1 MIFSTLKK
9 RIYNDFFR
17 PSRLNWYENLLKKAV
32 NQGYLFYTIDE
43 FNKKIVNNKDVVFNE
58 KYFII
63 RHDIDTDPTTAYK
76 IFLIEKKYSIK
87 STYYFRL
94 STTNEKLINEIK
106 KFGSEVSY
114 HYEEMATFAKRNKI
128 FSMSVIN
135 DRIDE
140 IRTEFCNNLIQFRNR
155 FNVES
160 LTIASHGDFMNI
172 KLGHPNL
179 YILNE
184 EIRSKFNI
192 ELEAYDQDFMKY
204 VTCRIA
210 DLGTIDQV
218 WKSDSNIGLDE
229 ALDKNEKVIYLLIH
243 PRQWYSRVTSNLY
256 ENFIRIFEEI
266 KLHI

>member
-1 MIFSTLKK
+1 
-9 RIYNDFFR
+9 
-17 PSRLNWYENLLKKAV
+17 
-32 NQGYLFYTIDE
+32 
-43 FNKKIVNNKDVVFNE
+43 
-58 KYFII
+58 
-63 RHDIDTDPTTAYK
+63 
-76 IFLIEKKYSIK
+76 
-87 STYYFRL
+87 
-94 STTNEKLINEIK
+94 
-106 KFGSEVSY
+106 
-114 HYEEMATFAKRNKI
+114 
-128 FSMSVIN
+128 MSVIN
-135 DRIDE
+135 VRIDE